1 MCAQTGLSGQGQS
14 KWPSLCCPLGLS
26 LDSSFFPFVTISQ
39 EAFFFSLYFMLDP
52 AVCLFLVWVFI
63 FFLFISFCM
72 ISESWWKSF
81 FDNLFESSCSTS
93 TSFTSCFLL
102 RFSIYSL
109 CKIFLRKA
117 QMLKGIFPFSYILFP
132 EAEADKQFPTL
143 LQISQPG
150 MVWEIFFLLK
160 IKFLNK
166 HWKRQQRLSW
176 SVTLKLISNEWVLAI
191 AYCQTAC
198 SGFYFTEI

>member
-1 MCAQTGLSGQGQS
+1 MCAQTGMPGQGQS

-26 LDSSFFPFVTISQ
+26 LDSSFFPFCYSFPRGIFLLFVLHVGSC
-39 EAFFFSLYFMLDP
+39 
-52 AVCLFLVWVFI
+52 CLFVLGLSFP
-63 FFLFISFCM
+63 FFLFISLFVWFLNLG
-72 ISESWWKSF
+72 ENLF
-81 FDNLFESSCSTS
+81 FEPLFESSCLTS

-117 QMLKGIFPFSYILFP
+117 QMLKGICLFSYILFP

-150 MVWEIFFLLK
+150 MV
-160 IKFLNK
+160 
-166 HWKRQQRLSW
+166 
-176 SVTLKLISNEWVLAI
+176 
-191 AYCQTAC
+191 
-198 SGFYFTEI
+198 

>member
-1 MCAQTGLSGQGQS
+1 MSFFILFFSCVLKLACQDKDKVSDPLCVVPWGSHWIVLFFLLSQFPKRHFS
-14 KWPSLCCPLGLS
+14 SLCTSCWIPLFVLGLS
-26 LDSSFFPFVTISQ
+26 
-39 EAFFFSLYFMLDP
+39 YH
-52 AVCLFLVWVFI
+52 

-81 FDNLFESSCSTS
+81 FDHLFESSCSTS

-109 CKIFLRKA
+109 CKIFLGKA

-150 MVWEIFFLLK
+150 MV
-160 IKFLNK
+160 
-166 HWKRQQRLSW
+166 
-176 SVTLKLISNEWVLAI
+176 
-191 AYCQTAC
+191 
-198 SGFYFTEI
+198 